1 MKLIIPLFL
10 VIAPIILCS
19 TTYKVLG
26 DLPKHSTKS
35 FYPFK
40 EGDSCCYCI
49 NLSDFPKGSGL
60 YFKVT
65 LTYGQFSDTNMHIGG
80 SNEKIST
87 GNTLTLSTPIT
98 YEYYSSTRNAY
109 YFYIANPGDFNYL
122 YVASPAYGKYDSNSL
137 IAITNT
143 IGPTYFVLGDLQNY
157 GRQSFYPS
165 EKGKHVVY
173 CINTDNFKNDK
184 YISISTTINSGRF
197 AHEMMYYGGYDSQ
210 LSIDA
215 EVTLSSY
222 VSSRSSSD
230 YTFNVP
236 KTGHKYLYVAP
247 PPPYT
252 IEPRAYITIE
262 NIFSVTYKVLG
273 ELSKYSEKSF
283 APSDKGIYC
292 AYYIRADNFPNN
304 DHLYFEV
311 SLNSGSFEHN
321 KMYYIVSNTK
331 YSENTELTFYSEPSY
346 AISSNNTFIV
356 PKNSYTYLYVAPPP
370 PYTYNSQTKITIS
383 NLYRPYK
390 IKYNILR
397 ELHKSGKETFKPYYD
412 GIYCAY
418 YIKLDDFEDEDNLL
432 FKVEKSSG
440 IYEHEYM
447 FYGYLNKELD
457 NETTI
462 ILPSNTYPDTSGN
475 YKIPKSSSYKY
486 LYFAPPPVINVY
498 SNPIIT
504 VYNIFQ
510 QSYKLL
516 EELPK
521 FGEKSFVP
529 YEKGKYCSY
538 FIKMDDFPRDR
549 ELYFNVS
556 ITSGSFNYEV
566 IYYGFADEKFTE
578 GKKITLPN
586 NQSYSFYSGKEYN
599 FILTKSS
606 RKYLYIAPSPP
617 SNYDSKTKIT
627 ISNLYR
633 AYKIKY
639 NILGELLK
647 NSNETFKP
655 FEHGIYS
662 SYYIK
667 LDDLPDNSI
676 LNFKVELSSGIF
688 EHEYMFYGYLDKEL
702 DNETVITLP
711 SNVRKDSS
719 GIYKIK
725 KSSFKYLYFAPPPPV
740 DNYDRDSSITVYN
753 TGITQQDDDSKKS
766 ETSTSSS
773 SNKLAI
779 GLGVGIPCFV
789 ILVVVI
795 IIVAYKSKNRGVSSS
810 SIDSKFEPIHLNGS
824 KY

>member
-35 FYPFK
+35 FYPFE
-40 EGDSCCYCI
+40 EGSNCCYCI

-65 LTYGQFSDTNMHIGG
+65 LTNFQLSDPNMHIGG
-80 SNEKIST
+80 YNKKISI
-87 GNTLTLSTPIT
+87 GNTLTLPTQIT
-98 YEYYSSTRNAY
+98 FESYSMQRYAL
-109 YFYIANPGDFNYL
+109 YFYISDPGNFNYL
-122 YVASPAYGKYDSNSL
+122 YVAPPAYSHFDSNSQ

-143 IGPTYFVLGDLQNY
+143 IGPTYFVLGDLQKY

-184 YISISTTINSGRF
+184 YISIRATINTGSF
-197 AHEMMYYGGYDSQ
+197 AHRMMYYGGSDSQ
-210 LSIDA
+210 ISIDA

-222 VSSRSSSD
+222 VSSKSSSD

-247 PPPYT
+247 PPPST
-252 IEPRAYITIE
+252 IEPRASITVE

-292 AYYIRADNFPNN
+292 AYYIRADIFPNN
-304 DHLYFEV
+304 EYLYFEV

-321 KMYYIVSNTK
+321 KMYYIRTNTK
-331 YSENTELTFYSEPSY
+331 YSENTDITFYSESSY
-346 AISSNNTFIV
+346 ITSSNNTFIV
-356 PKNSYTYLYVAPPP
+356 PNYSYKYLFVAIPPP
-370 PYTYNSQTKITIS
+370 SKYDINTKITIS
-383 NLYRPYK
+383 NLYRP
-390 IKYNILR
+390 
-397 ELHKSGKETFKPYYD
+397 F
-412 GIYCAY
+412 
-418 YIKLDDFEDEDNLL
+418 
-432 FKVEKSSG
+432 
-440 IYEHEYM
+440 
-447 FYGYLNKELD
+447 
-457 NETTI
+457 
-462 ILPSNTYPDTSGN
+462 
-475 YKIPKSSSYKY
+475 
-486 LYFAPPPVINVY
+486 
-498 SNPIIT
+498 
-504 VYNIFQ
+504 
-510 QSYKLL
+510 
-516 EELPK
+516 
-521 FGEKSFVP
+521 
-529 YEKGKYCSY
+529 
-538 FIKMDDFPRDR
+538 
-549 ELYFNVS
+549 
-556 ITSGSFNYEV
+556 
-566 IYYGFADEKFTE
+566 
-578 GKKITLPN
+578 
-586 NQSYSFYSGKEYN
+586 
-599 FILTKSS
+599 
-606 RKYLYIAPSPP
+606 
-617 SNYDSKTKIT
+617 
-627 ISNLYR
+627 
-633 AYKIKY
+633 KIKY

-667 LDDLPDNSI
+667 LDDLPKNSI
-676 LNFKVELSSGIF
+676 LNFKVELSSGSF
-688 EHEYMFYGYLDKEL
+688 EHEYMFYGYLNEEL

-711 SNVRKDSS
+711 SNVRNDSS

-725 KSSFKYLYFAPPPPV
+725 KSSSYKYLYFAPPPV
-740 DNYDRDSSITVYN
+740 IYYGSDSSITVYN
-753 TGITQQDDDSKKS
+753 TIITQQDDDSKKS

>member
-65 LTYGQFSDTNMHIGG
+65 LTNGQFLEPYMHIGG

-87 GNTLTLSTPIT
+87 GNTLTLPTQIT
-98 YEYYSSTRNAY
+98 VESYSMPRNAL
-109 YFYIANPGDFNYL
+109 YFYISDPGNFNYL
-122 YVASPAYGKYDSNSL
+122 YVAPPAYSNYDSNSQ

-143 IGPTYFVLGDLQNY
+143 IGPTYFVLGDLQKY
-157 GRQSFYPS
+157 GRQDFYPS
-165 EKGKHVVY
+165 QKGKYVVY

-184 YISISTTINSGRF
+184 YISIRATINYGSF
-197 AHEMMYYGGYDSQ
+197 AHGMMYYGGYDSQ

-222 VSSRSSSD
+222 VSSISSSD
-230 YTFNVP
+230 YSFNVP

-252 IEPRAYITIE
+252 IEPRASITVE
-262 NIFSVTYKVLG
+262 NIFSVTYTLLG

-283 APSDKGIYC
+283 APSDKGVYC
-292 AYYIRADNFPNN
+292 AYYIRTDDFPNN
-304 DHLYFEV
+304 NNLFFEV
-311 SLNSGSFEHN
+311 SINSGSFAHN
-321 KMYYIVSNTK
+321 KMYYIRTDTK
-331 YSENTELTFYSEPSY
+331 YSENTDITFYYESDY
-346 AISSNNTFIV
+346 TTSSNNTFIL
-356 PKNSYTYLYVAPPP
+356 PKSSYQYLYVA
-370 PYTYNSQTKITIS
+370 I
-383 NLYRPYK
+383 
-390 IKYNILR
+390 
-397 ELHKSGKETFKPYYD
+397 
-412 GIYCAY
+412 
-418 YIKLDDFEDEDNLL
+418 
-432 FKVEKSSG
+432 
-440 IYEHEYM
+440 
-447 FYGYLNKELD
+447 
-457 NETTI
+457 
-462 ILPSNTYPDTSGN
+462 
-475 YKIPKSSSYKY
+475 
-486 LYFAPPPVINVY
+486 
-498 SNPIIT
+498 
-504 VYNIFQ
+504 
-510 QSYKLL
+510 
-516 EELPK
+516 
-521 FGEKSFVP
+521 
-529 YEKGKYCSY
+529 
-538 FIKMDDFPRDR
+538 
-549 ELYFNVS
+549 
-556 ITSGSFNYEV
+556 
-566 IYYGFADEKFTE
+566 
-578 GKKITLPN
+578 
-586 NQSYSFYSGKEYN
+586 
-599 FILTKSS
+599 
-606 RKYLYIAPSPP
+606 PSPS

-633 AYKIKY
+633 PFKIKY

-676 LNFKVELSSGIF
+676 LNFKVELSSGSF
-688 EHEYMFYGYLDKEL
+688 EHLHMFYGYLNEEL
-702 DNETVITLP
+702 DNGTTIYLP
-711 SNVRKDSS
+711 SNVRRDSS
-719 GIYKIK
+719 GIFKIP
-725 KSSFKYLYFAPPPPV
+725 KSSSYKYLYFAPPPV
-740 DNYDRDSSITVYN
+740 INIVRDSSITVYN

>member
-35 FYPFK
+35 FYPFE
-40 EGDSCCYCI
+40 EGSNCCYCI

-80 SNEKIST
+80 SNEKISK

-122 YVASPAYGKYDSNSL
+122 YVASPAYSHFDSNSQ

-143 IGPTYFVLGDLQNY
+143 IGPTYFVYGYLQKNVA
-157 GRQSFYPS
+157 QDFYPS
-165 EKGKHVVY
+165 RNGKYVVF

-184 YISISTTINSGRF
+184 YISIRATINYGSF
-197 AHEMMYYGGYDSQ
+197 AHGMMYYGGSDSQ
-210 LSIDA
+210 LSIGA

-222 VSSRSSSD
+222 VSSKSSSD
-230 YTFNVP
+230 YTFRVP

-247 PPPYT
+247 PPPYSFDT
-252 IEPRAYITIE
+252 RTYITVE

-304 DHLYFEV
+304 NNLYFEV

-321 KMYYIVSNTK
+321 KMYYISTNTR
-331 YSENTELTFYSEPSY
+331 YSENTDITFYYEPSY
-346 AISSNNTFIV
+346 VTSSNNTFIV
-356 PKNSYTYLYVAPPP
+356 PKSSYQYLYVAPPP
-370 PYTYNSQTKITIS
+370 PYSYNSQTKITIS

-397 ELHKSGKETFKPYYD
+397 EFHKSGKETFKPYYE

-440 IYEHEYM
+440 SYEHEYI
-447 FYGYLNKELD
+447 FYGYLDKELD

-462 ILPSNTYPDTSGN
+462 TLPSNTYKDSSGN

-486 LYFAPPPVINVY
+486 LYFAPPPVINY
-498 SNPIIT
+498 
-504 VYNIFQ
+504 
-510 QSYKLL
+510 
-516 EELPK
+516 
-521 FGEKSFVP
+521 
-529 YEKGKYCSY
+529 
-538 FIKMDDFPRDR
+538 
-549 ELYFNVS
+549 
-556 ITSGSFNYEV
+556 GS
-566 IYYGFADEKFTE
+566 
-578 GKKITLPN
+578 
-586 NQSYSFYSGKEYN
+586 
-599 FILTKSS
+599 
-606 RKYLYIAPSPP
+606 
-617 SNYDSKTKIT
+617 
-627 ISNLYR
+627 
-633 AYKIKY
+633 
-639 NILGELLK
+639 
-647 NSNETFKP
+647 
-655 FEHGIYS
+655 
-662 SYYIK
+662 
-667 LDDLPDNSI
+667 
-676 LNFKVELSSGIF
+676 
-688 EHEYMFYGYLDKEL
+688 
-702 DNETVITLP
+702 
-711 SNVRKDSS
+711 
-719 GIYKIK
+719 
-725 KSSFKYLYFAPPPPV
+725 
-740 DNYDRDSSITVYN
+740 DSSITVYN
-753 TGITQQDDDSKKS
+753 TITQQDDDSKKS

>member
-1 MKLIIPLFL
+1 MKLIFPLFL

-35 FYPFK
+35 YNPFK

-60 YFKVT
+60 YLKVT
-65 LTYGQFSDTNMHIGG
+65 LTNGQFLDPYMHIGG

-87 GNTLTLSTPIT
+87 GNTLTLPTQIT
-98 YEYYSSTRNAY
+98 VESYSMPRNAL
-109 YFYIANPGDFNYL
+109 YFYISDPGNFNYL
-122 YVASPAYGKYDSNSL
+122 YVAPPAYSNYDSNSQ

-184 YISISTTINSGRF
+184 YISIRATINYGSF
-197 AHEMMYYGGYDSQ
+197 AHGMMYYGGSDSQ

-222 VSSRSSSD
+222 VSSISSSD

-247 PPPYT
+247 PPPHSFESRT
-252 IEPRAYITIE
+252 YITVN
-262 NIFSVTYKVLG
+262 NIFSVTYIVLG

-283 APSDKGIYC
+283 APSEKGIYC
-292 AYYIRADNFPNN
+292 AYYINTDDFPNN
-304 DHLYFEV
+304 NNLFFNV
-311 SLNSGSFEHN
+311 SINSGSFAHT
-321 KMYYIVSNTK
+321 KMYYISTNTK
-331 YSENTELTFYSEPSY
+331 YGENSEFTFYSEPSY
-346 AISSNNTFIV
+346 ATSSNNTFIV
-356 PKNSYTYLYVAPPP
+356 PKTSNKYLYVAPPTP
-370 PYTYNSQTKITIS
+370 
-383 NLYRPYK
+383 
-390 IKYNILR
+390 
-397 ELHKSGKETFKPYYD
+397 F
-412 GIYCAY
+412 
-418 YIKLDDFEDEDNLL
+418 
-432 FKVEKSSG
+432 
-440 IYEHEYM
+440 
-447 FYGYLNKELD
+447 
-457 NETTI
+457 
-462 ILPSNTYPDTSGN
+462 
-475 YKIPKSSSYKY
+475 
-486 LYFAPPPVINVY
+486 
-498 SNPIIT
+498 
-504 VYNIFQ
+504 
-510 QSYKLL
+510 
-516 EELPK
+516 
-521 FGEKSFVP
+521 
-529 YEKGKYCSY
+529 
-538 FIKMDDFPRDR
+538 
-549 ELYFNVS
+549 
-556 ITSGSFNYEV
+556 
-566 IYYGFADEKFTE
+566 
-578 GKKITLPN
+578 
-586 NQSYSFYSGKEYN
+586 
-599 FILTKSS
+599 
-606 RKYLYIAPSPP
+606 
-617 SNYDSKTKIT
+617 NYDSKTKIT

-633 AYKIKY
+633 AYKIYY

-676 LNFKVELSSGIF
+676 LNFKVELSSGSF

-740 DNYDRDSSITVYN
+740 DNFDRDSSITVYN

-766 ETSTSSS
+766 ETSSS